1 MKTLLFSTVIATA
14 LSAALSAAMPAHAD
28 TKTIYVGMNGGTME
42 KNFSA
47 AIFPDFEKA
56 NNVKVV
62 VVPGTSADIMAK
74 MQAQKDK
81 PQMHVVFLDDGVMYR
96 ATSMNLCEKVRD
108 SAVLKEV
115 YPFARMAND
124 QAVGIEMGIVG
135 IGYNKKLFD
144 EKSWPAP
151 TSWMDFSDPKYKQ
164 KVVFQS
170 IPSSTFGLHSFLM
183 LNRLMGGSEK
193 NVEPVFKKWSATVGP
208 NVLEYL
214 SSSAKISEMIQ
225 TNEAA
230 IFPLTATAVANL
242 KAKGIPAEFAVPK
255 EGGVS
260 LMVGACALKGNSE
273 PELSQKLI
281 EFLLSAAAQAKD
293 MELANAIPVNRNV
306 KVSDAVQARIGK
318 IDVLTKGINT
328 VDWNVINEKRTDWNN
343 RWNHAIEQ

>member
-1 MKTLLFSTVIATA
+1 MKYLMLSTVLAAT
-14 LSAALSAAMPAHAD
+14 LSAYLPAHAD
-28 TKTIYVGMNGGTME
+28 TKTLYVGMNGGAFE
-42 KNFSA
+42 KNYTSV
-47 AIFPDFEKA
+47 IFPEFEKA

-62 VVPGTSADIMAK
+62 VVPGTSSDIMAK

-96 ATSMNLCEKVRD
+96 ATGMNLCEKVRD

-124 QAVGIEMGIVG
+124 QAVGVEMGIVG
-135 IGYNKKLFD
+135 IGYNKKMFD
-144 EKSWPAP
+144 EKSWPAQ
-151 TSWMDFSDPKYKQ
+151 TSWMDFADPKYKQ

-183 LNRLMGGSEK
+183 LNRLMGGNDK
-193 NVEPVFKKWSATVGP
+193 NVEPVFKKWASTVGP

-230 IFPLTATAVANL
+230 IFPLTATAIANL
-242 KAKGIPAEFAVPK
+242 KAKGIPVEFAVPK

-260 LMVGACALKGNSE
+260 LLVGACALKGNSE

-281 EFLLSAAAQAKD
+281 EFLIGVSAQTKD
-293 MELANAIPVNRNV
+293 MEMANSIPVNRNV
-306 KVSDAVQARIGK
+306 KLSDAVQSRIGK
-318 IDVLTKGINT
+318 SEVLTKNLNT
-328 VDWNVINEKRTDWNN
+328 VDWTEINDKRTEWNN
-343 RWNHAIEQ
+343 RWNRAIEQ

>member
-1 MKTLLFSTVIATA
+1 MKYLTSNAAAIA
-14 LSAALSAAMPAHAD
+14 LSALFIYAPAHAD
-28 TKTIYVGMNGGTME
+28 TKTIYVGMNGGSME
-42 KNFSA
+42 KNYSS

-56 NNVKVV
+56 NNVRVV
-62 VVPGTSADIMAK
+62 IVPGTSSDIMAK

-81 PQMHVVFLDDGVMYR
+81 PQMHLVFLDDGVMYR
-96 ATSMNLCEKVRD
+96 ATNMNLCEKIRD

-115 YPFARMAND
+115 YPYARMAD
-124 QAVGIEMGIVG
+124 DHAVGIEMGIVG

-151 TSWMDFSDPKYKQ
+151 TSWMDFADPKYKQ

-170 IPSSTFGLHSFLM
+170 IPASTFGLHSFLM
-183 LNRLMGGSEK
+183 INRIMGGSES
-193 NVEPVFKKWSATVGP
+193 NVEPAFKKWSGTVGP

-230 IFPLTATAVANL
+230 IFPLTATAIANL
-242 KAKGIPAEFAVPK
+242 KAKGLPVEFAVPK

-260 LMVGACALKGNSE
+260 LMTGACALKGNSE

-281 EFLLSAAAQAKD
+281 EYLLSAAVQTKG
-293 MELANAIPVNRNV
+293 MELASSMPVNRNV
-306 KVSDAVQARIGK
+306 KLSDGAQAKIGK
-318 IDVLTKGINT
+318 LDVLTKNLNT
-328 VDWNVINEKRTDWNN
+328 VNWSLINEKRSEWNN
-343 RWNHAIEQ
+343 RWNRSVEQ

>member
-1 MKTLLFSTVIATA
+1 MKFLMLSTVVA
-14 LSAALSAAMPAHAD
+14 AALSAYLPAHAD
-28 TKTIYVGMNGGTME
+28 TKTIYVGMNGGAFE
-42 KNFSA
+42 KNYTSV
-47 AIFPDFEKA
+47 IFPDFEKA

-62 VVPGTSADIMAK
+62 VVPGTSSDIMAK

-96 ATSMNLCEKVRD
+96 ATGMNLCEKVRD

-151 TSWMDFSDPKYKQ
+151 TSWMDFADPKYKQ

-183 LNRLMGGSEK
+183 INRLMGGTEK
-193 NVEPVFKKWSATVGP
+193 NVEPAFKKWSTTVGP

-230 IFPLTATAVANL
+230 IFPLTATAIANL

-260 LMVGACALKGNSE
+260 LLVGACALKGNSE

-281 EFLLSAAAQAKD
+281 EFLLSAASQSKS
-293 MELANAIPVNRNV
+293 MEMTNSIPVNRNV
-306 KVSDAVQARIGK
+306 KLSDAAQAKIGK
-318 IDVLTKGINT
+318 SEVLTKNLNT
-328 VDWNVINEKRTDWNN
+328 VDWNEINEKRTDWNN
-343 RWNHAIEQ
+343 RWNRSIEQ

>member
-1 MKTLLFSTVIATA
+1 MKFLMLSTVVA
-14 LSAALSAAMPAHAD
+14 AALSAYLPAHAD
-28 TKTIYVGMNGGTME
+28 TKTIYVGMNGGAFE
-42 KNFSA
+42 KNYTSV
-47 AIFPDFEKA
+47 IFPDFEKA

-62 VVPGTSADIMAK
+62 VVPGTSSDIMAK

-96 ATSMNLCEKVRD
+96 ATGMNLCEKVRD

-151 TSWMDFSDPKYKQ
+151 TSWMDFADPKYKQ

-183 LNRLMGGSEK
+183 INRLMGGTEK
-193 NVEPVFKKWSATVGP
+193 NVEPAFKKWSTTVGP

-230 IFPLTATAVANL
+230 IFPLTATAIANL

-260 LMVGACALKGNSE
+260 LLVGACALKGNSE

-281 EFLLSAAAQAKD
+281 EFLLSAASQSKS
-293 MELANAIPVNRNV
+293 MEMTNSIPVNRNV
-306 KVSDAVQARIGK
+306 KLSDVAQAKIGK
-318 IDVLTKGINT
+318 SEVLTKNLNT
-328 VDWNVINEKRTDWNN
+328 VDWNEINEKRTDWNN
-343 RWNHAIEQ
+343 RWNRSIEQ

>member
-1 MKTLLFSTVIATA
+1 MKFLMLSTVVA
-14 LSAALSAAMPAHAD
+14 AALSAYLPAHAD
-28 TKTIYVGMNGGTME
+28 TKTIYVGMNGGAVE
-42 KNFSA
+42 KNYTSV
-47 AIFPDFEKA
+47 IFPDFEKA

-62 VVPGTSADIMAK
+62 VVPGTSSDIMAK

-96 ATSMNLCEKVRD
+96 ATGMNLCEKVRD

-124 QAVGIEMGIVG
+124 QAVGVEMGIVG
-135 IGYNKKLFD
+135 IGYNKKMFD

-151 TSWMDFSDPKYKQ
+151 TSWMDFADPKYKQ

-183 LNRLMGGSEK
+183 LNRLMGGNDK
-193 NVEPVFKKWSATVGP
+193 NVEPVFKKWASTVGP

-230 IFPLTATAVANL
+230 IFPLTATAIANL
-242 KAKGIPAEFAVPK
+242 KAKGIPVEFAVPK

-260 LMVGACALKGNSE
+260 LLVGACALKGNSE

-281 EFLLSAAAQAKD
+281 EFLIGVSAQTKD
-293 MELANAIPVNRNV
+293 MEMANSIPVNRNV
-306 KVSDAVQARIGK
+306 KLSDAVQSRIGK
-318 IDVLTKGINT
+318 SEVLTKNLNT
-328 VDWNVINEKRTDWNN
+328 VDWTEINDKRTEWNN
-343 RWNHAIEQ
+343 RWNRAIEQ

>member
-1 MKTLLFSTVIATA
+1 
-14 LSAALSAAMPAHAD
+14 
-28 TKTIYVGMNGGTME
+28 
-42 KNFSA
+42 
-47 AIFPDFEKA
+47 
-56 NNVKVV
+56 
-62 VVPGTSADIMAK
+62 
-74 MQAQKDK
+74 
-81 PQMHVVFLDDGVMYR
+81 MHVVFLDDGVMYR
-96 ATSMNLCEKVRD
+96 ATGMNLCEKVRD

-151 TSWMDFSDPKYKQ
+151 TSWMDFADPKYKQ

-183 LNRLMGGSEK
+183 INRLMGGTEK
-193 NVEPVFKKWSATVGP
+193 NVEPAFKKWSTTVGP

-230 IFPLTATAVANL
+230 IFPLTATAIANL

-260 LMVGACALKGNSE
+260 LLVGACALKGNSE

-281 EFLLSAAAQAKD
+281 EFLLSAASQSKS
-293 MELANAIPVNRNV
+293 MEMTNSIPVNRNV
-306 KVSDAVQARIGK
+306 KLSDAAQAKIGK
-318 IDVLTKGINT
+318 SEVLTKNLNT
-328 VDWNVINEKRTDWNN
+328 VDWNEINEKRTDWNN
-343 RWNHAIEQ
+343 RWNRSIEQ